1 MCVVWSLETL
11 AYYLKGFI
19 KFDLLTD
26 HSTLVQ
32 AMKKEVQEVTP
43 RMQKFR
49 EAIQAYNVCM
59 SFVRGIHNHISDAL
73 SRSPVG
79 GSEGVE
85 RVLRRL
91 SEHTSDAY
99 NMVVTSVTGEVID
112 DPALDEMW
120 EAARLDKG
128 YHSVAETLK

>member
-1 MCVVWSLETL
+1 M

-49 EAIQAYNVCM
+49 EVIQAYNIRM
-59 SFVRGIHNHISDAL
+59 SFVKGIHNHISDAL

-79 GSEGVE
+79 GSEWVE

-91 SEHTSDAY
+91 
-99 NMVVTSVTGEVID
+99 
-112 DPALDEMW
+112 
-120 EAARLDKG
+120 K
-128 YHSVAETLK
+128 